1 MNKQKFFEDIK
12 TILSCLLIGMVTFA
26 FTSSL
31 SKGIFIGV
39 FILLFYFSY
48 EKFFTLKGKDAEK
61 FTEKITTIIGLSI
74 ALVGIS
80 SFIAWVITDFINGK
94 IILF

>member
-12 TILSCLLIGMVTFA
+12 AILSCLLVGIVIFV
-26 FTSSL
+26 FTESL
-31 SKGIFIGV
+31 FKGVFVGA

-48 EKFFTLKGKDAEK
+48 EKFFTLESKDAEK
-61 FTEKITTIIGLSI
+61 FTEKIATIIGLSI
-74 ALVGIS
+74 GLIGVSGLV
-80 SFIAWVITDFINGK
+80 AWVVTEFINGK

>member
-12 TILSCLLIGMVTFA
+12 AILSCLLVGAVIFG
-26 FTSSL
+26 FTSS
-31 SKGIFIGV
+31 SFKGIFVGV

-48 EKFFTLKGKDAEK
+48 ENFFTLKGENIEK
-61 FTEKITTIIGLSI
+61 FTEKITIIIGFSVGLLGI
-74 ALVGIS
+74 AAIL
-80 SFIAWVITDFINGK
+80 AWVVTDLVNGK